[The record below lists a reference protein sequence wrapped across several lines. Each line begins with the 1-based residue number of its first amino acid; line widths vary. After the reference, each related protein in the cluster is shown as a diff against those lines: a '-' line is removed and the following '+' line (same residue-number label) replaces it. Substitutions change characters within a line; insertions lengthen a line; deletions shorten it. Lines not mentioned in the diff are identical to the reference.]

1 MKKKI
6 SVFAGTA
13 CNKEKEPYY
22 FDLAYQTGKLLA
34 EAGYIVM
41 TGAGSGL
48 MSEALRG
55 AYENGG
61 ETVGVM
67 LEKEGIIHSPYVT
80 QKFMFEKLG
89 PRQDKLIELADGY
102 ITLPGGVGTLYET
115 IEILTMKRVGE
126 IESTKPLILIDKY
139 YENLQN
145 LFVKVIDEGFVTE
158 TLHTY
163 FRFAPEPPD
172 AVTFLDEHFQTTQ
185 KEI

>member
-13 CNKEKEPYY
+13 CTKEKEPYY
-22 FDLAYQTGKLLA
+22 FDLAYQTGRLLA

-61 ETVGVM
+61 ETVGIM
-67 LEKEGIIHSPYVT
+67 LEKEGIVHSPYVT

-89 PRQDKLIELADGY
+89 PRQDKLIEMADGY
-102 ITLPGGVGTLYET
+102 ITLPGGIGTLYET
-115 IEILTMKRVGE
+115 VEILTMKRVGE
-126 IESTKPLILIDKY
+126 IEVTKPLILIDKY
-139 YENLQN
+139 YEDLQS
-145 LFVKVIDEGFVTE
+145 LFLKVINEGFVTE
-158 TLHTY
+158 ALHTY
-163 FRFAPEPPD
+163 FNFAKEPSH
-172 AVTFLDEHFQTTQ
+172 AI
-185 KEI
+185 EILNSNFT